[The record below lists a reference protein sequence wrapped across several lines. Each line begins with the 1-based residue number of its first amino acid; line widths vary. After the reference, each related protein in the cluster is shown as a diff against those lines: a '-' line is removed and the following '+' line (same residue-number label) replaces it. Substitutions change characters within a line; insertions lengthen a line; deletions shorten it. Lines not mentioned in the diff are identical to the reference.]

1 VVISF
6 LESDERDLWLLT
18 EQVFQGEY
26 SMQRNV
32 LGFTVSAL
40 LTGMALSTSA
50 IAGAPLLTPDHKD
63 AQSQAISLGD
73 EPAVLAAR
81 SAAIKRYQAA
91 PPAQLADGK
100 ATLSAAVDE
109 AVHGT
114 LLTLTNDPAHPRVIW
129 SQALPYTIG
138 TYQVAGGR
146 YGGDDPDRIYRVI
159 AVDPAYRYEIHGR
172 RVPHASLDF
181 SFEAISGPALLG
193 KAKASLQAK
202 DIDVAADGTFVLT
215 ADATASN
222 ALRNHLQLPPG
233 TANILVRDTLDN
245 WTLELPTE
253 LSVQRQNDNNVPA
266 SSHDSLV
273 QRAPLE
279 VQKSID
285 ASLKFIA
292 GVWKNPPNH
301 LFPVVR
307 KLSDGVQGGVVAV
320 NRFRLKS
327 DEALIITLD
336 PLGAKYVGI
345 EVTDPWVRSADYA
358 QRSTSLNDTQAEASA
373 DGSLTYVL
381 SNEDPGIRNWLDA
394 GGLHDGIL
402 LVRWELLPGAVQA
415 DKAVREVRVVKLANL
430 AAALPAGAT
439 RIDTAQRQQ
448 WLAER
453 RKSYERR
460 LAQD

>member
-1 VVISF
+1 
-6 LESDERDLWLLT
+6 LDL
-18 EQVFQGEY
+18 
-26 SMQRNV
+26 
-32 LGFTVSAL
+32 
-40 LTGMALSTSA
+40 
-50 IAGAPLLTPDHKD
+50 
-63 AQSQAISLGD
+63 
-73 EPAVLAAR
+73 
-81 SAAIKRYQAA
+81 
-91 PPAQLADGK
+91 
-100 ATLSAAVDE
+100 
-109 AVHGT
+109 
-114 LLTLTNDPAHPRVIW
+114 
-129 SQALPYTIG
+129 
-138 TYQVAGGR
+138 
-146 YGGDDPDRIYRVI
+146 
-159 AVDPAYRYEIHGR
+159 
-172 RVPHASLDF
+172 

-202 DIDVAADGTFVLT
+202 QIDVAADGTFIVT

-222 ALRNHLQLPPG
+222 GRRNHLQLPPG

-253 LSVQRQNDNNVPA
+253 LSVQRQNEGNVKA

-307 KLSDGVQGGVVAV
+307 GLADGVQGGLVAV

-345 EVTDPWVRSADYA
+345 EVTDPWARSADYA
-358 QRSTSLNDTQAEASA
+358 RGSTSLNDTQAEVGS

-381 SNEDPGIRNWLDA
+381 SNEDPGIRNWLNA

-402 LVRWELLPGAVQA
+402 LVRWELLSGAVQA
-415 DKAVREVRVVKLANL
+415 DKAVREVRVVKLSNL

-439 RIDTAQRQQ
+439 RIDAAQRQQ

-460 LAQD
+460 LAQE